1 MLVAPARRSLL
12 IVEVAQWGHG
22 ARSATG
28 VDLGT
33 VFVVGDIA
41 DLVQAVFDMPVSAHP
56 SGQLGCGGLVGGQT
70 GHGVGDLGGPLVGSR
85 PSGLA
90 GDLDGLAGMRE
101 QDPAAHGDNL
111 DAALGAPAVSA
122 AALDVKR
129 RGY

>member
-41 DLVQAVFDMPVSAHP
+41 DLVQAGFRCQCPRTHP
-56 SGQLGCGGLVGGQT
+56 AS
-70 GHGVGDLGGPLVGSR
+70 
-85 PSGLA
+85 
-90 GDLDGLAGMRE
+90 
-101 QDPAAHGDNL
+101 
-111 DAALGAPAVSA
+111 SA
-122 AALDVKR
+122 AVAWSAVRLVTA
-129 RGY
+129 